1 MKRIALVAA
10 LMFLSSPLALAQA
23 QKPAAPEA
31 AKPEAQ
37 APAKAAAQ
45 VAKATRVSSKK
56 SRRAEDARHCLGKAS
71 NNEIIKCAEEF
82 L

>member
-10 LMFLSSPLALAQA
+10 LMIVSCPLAFAQA
-23 QKPAAPEA
+23 KPAAPEA

-37 APAKAAAQ
+37 APAKAAPQ
-45 VAKATRVSSKK
+45 LAKATRMSAKK
-56 SRRAEDARHCLGKAS
+56 SRRAEDARHCLEKAS